1 MNVNLHSISLM
12 PTNRRRDHNQRVPRD
27 EVTDAPL
34 ALGIVPLHSHEVEVQ
49 RFGAGEQ
56 QREPAQH
63 AQYRL
68 GVRHGEL
75 SS

>member
-1 MNVNLHSISLM
+1 MNVNLHSIALV
-12 PTNRRRDHNQRVPRD
+12 PTNRRRNHHQRVPGD
-27 EVTDAPL
+27 KVTDAPL
-34 ALGIVPLHSHEVEVQ
+34 ALGIMPLHSYDVEVQ
-49 RFGAGEQ
+49 RLGAGEQ
-56 QREPAQH
+56 QRQPAQH